1 MNMHQHIQLPVSEAN
16 CAAQSTR
23 GLLRALAAKVATCA
37 KRCADRY
44 AAVCAYEDLSRL
56 SDADL
61 RIRDLNR
68 DILARDLDR

>member
-1 MNMHQHIQLPVSEAN
+1 MNMHQHIQLPVGEAIR
-16 CAAQSTR
+16 AAPSTR
-23 GLLRALAAKVATCA
+23 GFFRALAAKVATCA